1 MKHSTWN
8 TCSMAI
14 QPLPSP
20 TTFSPQRA
28 QRPEREGGQEVK
40 ILLIEKKNMYGSN
53 VAEHGLHQN
62 SPLKEGGSCHKP
74 TSW

>member
-28 QRPEREGGQEVK
+28 QRPEGGQEVK
-40 ILLIEKKNMYGSN
+40 ILLTVKKNGSN

-62 SPLKEGGSCHKP
+62 SLLKEGGSYHKP